1 MARRKMWSG
10 LLCGAVMAVWMTTP
24 AMADEKLSYAN
35 GAIRKLG
42 RGLANMATC
51 PAELIRMPTLVGRQ
65 DGNIAALSVGLLQ
78 GIWRTALR
86 GIAGAYE
93 ATTFIVPLPRDFK
106 PVLTPEFVYAHG
118 DWTE

>member
-1 MARRKMWSG
+1 MARRKTWIW
-10 LLCGAVMAVWMTTP
+10 LLCAGVMAVWMTAP
-24 AMADEKLSYAN
+24 AMAEEKPSYPN

-42 RGLANMATC
+42 RGLANIATC

-93 ATTFIVPLPRDFK
+93 VGTFLVPLPRDFK
-106 PVLTPEFVYAHG
+106 PVLMPEFVYAHG